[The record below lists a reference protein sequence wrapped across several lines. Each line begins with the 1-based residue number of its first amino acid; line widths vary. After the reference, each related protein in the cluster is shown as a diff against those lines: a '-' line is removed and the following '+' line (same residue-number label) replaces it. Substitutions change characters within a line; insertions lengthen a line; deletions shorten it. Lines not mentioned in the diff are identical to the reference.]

1 MGDTEGNSLTP
12 TLFHCG
18 VFKNLSRPDEI
29 LRFTPQT
36 AHLMPS
42 FINDQKI
49 VALHNGISWD
59 CVWLEKVFGTPIN
72 RKVIRDSLVLSRLGN
87 SRRGTKGANP
97 MDDRLMESFPVIS
110 RKPHSIEAWGVR
122 FGLYK
127 PEMEQWDVFTPEMM
141 QRCERDVEIG
151 YLTLKYLM
159 QKELNYVI

>member
-1 MGDTEGNSLTP
+1 
-12 TLFHCG
+12 
-18 VFKNLSRPDEI
+18 
-29 LRFTPQT
+29 
-36 AHLMPS
+36 
-42 FINDQKI
+42 
-49 VALHNGISWD
+49 
-59 CVWLEKVFGTPIN
+59 
-72 RKVIRDSLVLSRLGN
+72 
-87 SRRGTKGANP
+87 